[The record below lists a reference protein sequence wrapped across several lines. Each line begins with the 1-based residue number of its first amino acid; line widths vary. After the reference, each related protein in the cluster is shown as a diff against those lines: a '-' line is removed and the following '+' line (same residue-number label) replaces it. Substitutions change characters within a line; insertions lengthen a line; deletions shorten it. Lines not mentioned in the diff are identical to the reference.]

1 MNNYPMSLT
10 KIAGKF
16 GISRDKV
23 LYFLDK
29 EMGYV
34 NGIREVTKKGKING
48 VGYKYYRNDNG
59 EAKPYVVYDAN
70 VQDLIRKN
78 RDHINNLDPELVS
91 KYAENDRIIGLV
103 KAGVMI

>member
-34 NGIREVTKKGKING
+34 NGIREVTKKGK
-48 VGYKYYRNDNG
+48 
-59 EAKPYVVYDAN
+59 
-70 VQDLIRKN
+70 
-78 RDHINNLDPELVS
+78 VS

-103 KAGVMI
+103 RAGVMI